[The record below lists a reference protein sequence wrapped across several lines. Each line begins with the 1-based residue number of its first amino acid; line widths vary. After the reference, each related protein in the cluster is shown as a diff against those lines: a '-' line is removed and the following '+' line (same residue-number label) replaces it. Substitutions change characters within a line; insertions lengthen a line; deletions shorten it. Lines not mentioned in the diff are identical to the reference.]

1 MKNIFTKVIDKF
13 GQAAA
18 KFSSIPII
26 KAVSNGIMMATPFIM
41 VGSIF
46 TLLNNIP
53 WDPYINFLTDTNIAD
68 LFNTANRFT
77 MGIIA
82 LIVSFTVAYQHVKD
96 KKSEAVA
103 AGIVSACSFLIL
115 IPTVALENGSVTI
128 DINALG
134 SSNLFTAIIVAIL
147 ASMLFDF
154 FVQKGL
160 VIKLPASVPPATM
173 SAFTSLIPA
182 FIVIIIFATINI
194 LFKITTF
201 GSFPNM
207 ITTLIQTPLLGLGGT
222 VWAIVVFYL
231 LSNAVW
237 FAGIHGNVV
246 MSVVAPVLLA
256 LDMENV
262 ALVEA
267 GKAAT
272 NIVGQNFANVYA
284 GMSGAG
290 ITLGLAIL
298 MAFVA
303 KSERYK
309 TVGRISVVPG
319 IFCINEPVVF
329 GTPIMFNVT
338 MIIPF
343 ISLPIISIFLAYG
356 LTSLGILP
364 VLSGVQLPWSTP
376 CVLLGFLLGGWKVAA
391 YQIFLI
397 ILSIVIYYPFF
408 KQLDKAA
415 YIEEQGSEIV

>member
-13 GQAAA
+13 GQAAV

-319 IFCINEPVVF
+319 IFCINEPV
-329 GTPIMFNVT
+329 
-338 MIIPF
+338 
-343 ISLPIISIFLAYG
+343 
-356 LTSLGILP
+356 
-364 VLSGVQLPWSTP
+364 
-376 CVLLGFLLGGWKVAA
+376 
-391 YQIFLI
+391 
-397 ILSIVIYYPFF
+397 
-408 KQLDKAA
+408 
-415 YIEEQGSEIV
+415 EIGRAHV

>member
-13 GQAAA
+13 GQAAV

-303 KSERYK
+303 KRERYK

>member
-13 GQAAA
+13 GQAAV

-364 VLSGVQLPWSTP
+364 VLSGVQLPEYT
-376 CVLLGFLLGGWKVAA
+376 LRIIR
-391 YQIFLI
+391 IFIRRLESSCLSNFSNYTFYCY
-397 ILSIVIYYPFF
+397 ILSIF
-408 KQLDKAA
+408 
-415 YIEEQGSEIV
+415 